1 MRNLK
6 RVHLS
11 GLRAAEAVV
20 RHGSLA
26 GAAGELEV
34 SVGAVSQRIARLEQA
49 LGRRLFERHA
59 AGMSPTALAREM
71 AAPLSAGFGQLSAAL
86 DAALRDRSHSLTVAT
101 APIFAARWLIWKLP
115 RFAER
120 HPDIQVRIDATP
132 GLVDPNNGEA
142 DLCLRVGRGD
152 WPGVRAVKL
161 YDQRVTPLCS
171 PAVAAGLARP
181 EDLAGVPIIRDA
193 KAMYGWESWL
203 GPEGLS
209 ADILG
214 PGPVLSDGSLCLD
227 AAIAGAGVFLGWE
240 TIDLHALA
248 NGHLIAP
255 FPGRHSTGFAT
266 WLVSA
271 RDRAPGAAQSY
282 FTRWMKEEL
291 AADGIALA

>member
-1 MRNLK
+1 MRHLN

-11 GLRAAEAVV
+11 GLRAAEAVI

-49 LGRRLFERHA
+49 LGRRLFDRHA
-59 AGMSPTALAREM
+59 AGMTPTALGRDM
-71 AAPLSAGFGQLSAAL
+71 AAPLNAGFGQLSAAL
-86 DAALRDRSHSLTVAT
+86 DGAFRDRAHSLTVAA

-120 HPDIQVRIDATP
+120 HPDIQVRIDASP
-132 GLVDPNNGEA
+132 GLVDPNTGEA

-152 WPGVRAVKL
+152 WPGVRAEKL
-161 YDQRVTPLCS
+161 YDQRVTPLCA
-171 PAVAAGLARP
+171 PAVAARLHRP
-181 EDLAGVPIIRDA
+181 EDLALVPIIRDA
-193 KAMYGWESWL
+193 LAMYGWECWL

-209 ADILG
+209 AEILG

-227 AAIAGAGVFLGWE
+227 AAISGAGVYLGWE

-248 NGHLIAP
+248 TGQLVAP
-255 FPGRHSTGFAT
+255 FPGRHETGLAT

-271 RDRAPGAAQSY
+271 ADRAPGAAQRY